1 MTRTFRTLAAAP
13 NSYSLLRCR
22 MRKGDLVRSYA
33 LIGAQARLAELDR
46 ERVDIFETFPELDQR
61 PPAASATTPVRT
73 RRKMSDAAKK
83 AASIRMKKYWARRK
97 KAQQS

>member
-1 MTRTFRTLAAAP
+1 MF
-13 NSYSLLRCR
+13 
-22 MRKGDLVRSYA
+22 RSYA

-46 ERVDIFETFPELDQR
+46 ERVDILETFPELDQR

-83 AASIRMKKYWARRK
+83 AASIRMKKYWVRRK

>member
-1 MTRTFRTLAAAP
+1 MLKRD
-13 NSYSLLRCR
+13 
-22 MRKGDLVRSYA
+22 MVRSYA

-46 ERVDIFETFPELDQR
+46 ERVDIFETFPELDPR
-61 PPAASATTPVRT
+61 PPAAAATTPVRK

-83 AASIRMKKYWARRK
+83 AASIRMKKSWARRK